1 MNSSLQWKS
10 LRQFLEYLREKG
22 ELVTIHEMVDP
33 VLELAEIADRVMK
46 AEGPALLFDNVL
58 GSPFPVA
65 INVYGSRRRMS
76 WALGVEDLEEHP
88 RRLKELLTTQP
99 PTGFWDKLKM
109 LPKLAQVAKATPKT
123 TGNAPCQEIVWDD
136 VDLNLLP
143 ILKCWP
149 EDGGRFITLPM
160 VITRDPDSG
169 RRNVGLYRMQ
179 VLDKSSTA
187 MHWQIHK
194 VGARH
199 FQRYKELKQKIPV
212 AVAIGGEPVLTY
224 TATAPL
230 PDQVDEFL
238 FAGYLKGSPV
248 ELVDCLT
255 NDLQVPA
262 SADFVLEGYIDPN
275 EALVDEGPFGD
286 HTGYYTP
293 VEKFPRFHVTKITQR
308 RDPVYLTTI
317 VGIPPMEDKFLGL
330 ATERLFLPLVQMTF
344 PEVIDMYLPPEACFH
359 NLCILSIKKSYPG
372 HAQKIMHALWG
383 MGQMM
388 FCKCF
393 IVVDHDVDVQ
403 NVTEIVWR
411 VSNNIDAK
419 RDLVLVEGPVD
430 HLDHASPRQFVGA
443 KMGID
448 ATRKWKEEGYE
459 REWPQDIRMSEEV
472 KRKVDDLWPSLKLKG
487 KRS

>member
-1 MNSSLQWKS
+1 MKWTS
-10 LRQFLEYLREKG
+10 LRQFVDFLAQKNEIVFIRE
-22 ELVTIHEMVDP
+22 EVDP
-33 VLELAEIADRVMK
+33 ILEIAEIADRVMK
-46 AEGPALLFDNVL
+46 AEGPALYFEKVK
-58 GSPFPVA
+58 GSPYPLV
-65 INVYGSRRRMS
+65 INLYGSYRRMS

-88 RRLKELLTTQP
+88 KRLKELLTTQP
-99 PTGFWDKLKM
+99 PSGFWDKLKM
-109 LPKLAQVAKATPKT
+109 VPKLAEMARATPKT
-123 TGNAPCQEIVWDD
+123 VGKAACQEIVWEE
-136 VDLNLLP
+136 VDLGKLP

-160 VITRDPDSG
+160 VITKDPDTG

-179 VLDKSSTA
+179 VLDKTTTA

-199 FQRYKELKQKIPV
+199 FHRYKELKQKIPV
-212 AVAIGGEPVLTY
+212 AVAIGGDPALTY

-238 FAGYLKGSPV
+238 FAGYLKGNSV
-248 ELVDCLT
+248 ELVDALT
-255 NDLQVPA
+255 VDLQVPA
-262 SADFVLEGYIDPN
+262 SADFILEGYIDPE
-275 EALVDEGPFGD
+275 EAMVDEGPFGD

-293 VEKFPRFHVTKITQR
+293 VEPFPRFHVTKITQR
-308 RDPVYLTTI
+308 KDPIYLTTV

-372 HAQKIMHALWG
+372 HAQKIMHSLWG

-393 IVVDHDVDVQ
+393 IVVDHDVDVH
-403 NVTEIVWR
+403 NMTEVVWR

-430 HLDHASPRQFVGA
+430 HLDHAAPRQFVGS

-448 ATRKWKEEGYE
+448 ATRKWKEEGYT
-459 REWPQDIRMSEEV
+459 REWPRDLIMSEDV
-472 KRKVDDLWPSLKLKG
+472 KKKVAALWPKLGIPGRK
-487 KRS
+487 S

>member
-1 MNSSLQWKS
+1 MKWTS
-10 LRQFLEYLREKG
+10 LRHFLDFLRDKN
-22 ELVTIHEMVDP
+22 ELVVVREEVDP
-33 VLELAEIADRVMK
+33 ILEIAEIADRVMK
-46 AEGPALLFDNVL
+46 AEGPALLFEKVK
-58 GSPFPVA
+58 GSAFPLA
-65 INVYGSRRRMS
+65 INVYGSRRRMG
-76 WALGVEDLEEHP
+76 WALGVEDLEEIP

-109 LPKLAQVAKATPKT
+109 VPKLAQIARAAPKST
-123 TGNAPCQEIVWDD
+123 SKGPSQEIVWNEI
-136 VDLNLLP
+136 DLGKLP

-160 VITRDPDSG
+160 VITQDPDTG
-169 RRNVGLYRMQ
+169 KRNVGLYRMQ
-179 VLDKSSTA
+179 VLDKASTA

-199 FQRYKELKQKIPV
+199 FQRYKELKKKMPV
-212 AVAIGGEPVLTY
+212 AVALGGDPVLTY
-224 TATAPL
+224 CATAPL
-230 PDQVDEFL
+230 PDQVDEIL
-238 FAGYLKGSPV
+238 FAGYLKGSPI
-248 ELVDCLT
+248 EMVDCL
-255 NDLQVPA
+255 DSELQVPA
-262 SADFVLEGYIDPN
+262 SADFILEGYIDPE
-275 EALVDEGPFGD
+275 EALVEEGPFGD

-293 VEKFPRFHVTKITQR
+293 VEKFPRFHVKQITQR

-330 ATERLFLPLVQMTF
+330 ATERLFLPMIQMTF
-344 PEVIDMYLPPEACFH
+344 PEIVDMVLPPEACFH
-359 NLCILSIKKSYPG
+359 NLCILSIKKAYPG

-393 IVVDHDVDVQ
+393 IVVDHDVDVH

-430 HLDHASPRQFVGA
+430 HLDHAAPRQFVGS

-448 ATRKWKEEGYE
+448 ATRKWKEEGYT
-459 REWPQDIRMSEEV
+459 REWPQDIVMTSDI
-472 KRKVDDLWPSLKLKG
+472 KTKIDQLWPKLGIKLQ
-487 KRS
+487 KP

>member
-1 MNSSLQWKS
+1 MKWNS
-10 LRQFLEYLREKG
+10 LRHFVEFLKDKNEIVFIRE
-22 ELVTIHEMVDP
+22 EMDP
-33 VLELAEIADRVMK
+33 VLEIAEIADRVMK
-46 AEGPALLFDNVL
+46 REGPALYFEKVK
-58 GSPFPVA
+58 GSQFPLL
-65 INVYGSRRRMS
+65 INLYGSRRRMS
-76 WALGVEDLEEHP
+76 WALGVEDVDDLAQ
-88 RRLKELLTTQP
+88 RLREFLTTQP
-99 PTGFWDKLKM
+99 PQTFWEKLKM
-109 LPKLAQVAKATPKT
+109 VPKMAEVARAIPKT
-123 TGNAPCQEIVWDD
+123 TSKAPCQEIVMDQ
-136 VDLNLLP
+136 VDLSKLP

-149 EDGGRFITLPM
+149 EDGGKFITLPM
-160 VITRDPDSG
+160 VITRDPESG

-179 VLDKSSTA
+179 VLDKNTTA

-212 AVAIGGEPVLTY
+212 AVAIGGDPALTY

-230 PDQVDEFL
+230 PDAVDEYL
-238 FAGYLKGSPV
+238 FAGFLKGSS
-248 ELVDCLT
+248 VDMVFCLT
-255 NDLQVPA
+255 NDLMVPA
-262 SADFVLEGYIDPN
+262 SADFILEGYIDP
-275 EALVDEGPFGD
+275 EEPLVDEGPFGD

-293 VEKFPRFHVTKITQR
+293 VEPFPRFHVTKITQR
-308 RDPVYLTTI
+308 RDPIYLTTI

-344 PEVIDMYLPPEACFH
+344 PEIVDMYLPPEACFH

-393 IVVDHDVDVQ
+393 IVVDHDVDVH

-419 RDLVLVEGPVD
+419 RDIVFVEGPVD
-430 HLDHASPRQFVGA
+430 HLDHASPRQFIGS

-448 ATRKWKEEGYE
+448 ATRKWKEEGYD
-459 REWPQDIRMSEEV
+459 REWPRDIRMDEAT
-472 KRKVDDLWPSLKLKG
+472 KRKVDELWSRLNIPLK
-487 KRS
+487 

>member
-1 MNSSLQWKS
+1 
-10 LRQFLEYLREKG
+10 
-22 ELVTIHEMVDP
+22 
-33 VLELAEIADRVMK
+33 
-46 AEGPALLFDNVL
+46 
-58 GSPFPVA
+58 
-65 INVYGSRRRMS
+65 
-76 WALGVEDLEEHP
+76 
-88 RRLKELLTTQP
+88 
-99 PTGFWDKLKM
+99 
-109 LPKLAQVAKATPKT
+109 PKT
-123 TGNAPCQEIVWDD
+123 TSHASCQEIVWDE
-136 VDLNLLP
+136 VDLSLLP

-149 EDGGRFITLPM
+149 QDGGRFITLPM

>member
-1 MNSSLQWKS
+1 
-10 LRQFLEYLREKG
+10 
-22 ELVTIHEMVDP
+22 
-33 VLELAEIADRVMK
+33 
-46 AEGPALLFDNVL
+46 
-58 GSPFPVA
+58 
-65 INVYGSRRRMS
+65 
-76 WALGVEDLEEHP
+76 
-88 RRLKELLTTQP
+88 
-99 PTGFWDKLKM
+99 
-109 LPKLAQVAKATPKT
+109 
-123 TGNAPCQEIVWDD
+123 
-136 VDLNLLP
+136 
-143 ILKCWP
+143 
-149 EDGGRFITLPM
+149 
-160 VITRDPDSG
+160 
-169 RRNVGLYRMQ
+169 
-179 VLDKSSTA
+179 
-187 MHWQIHK
+187 
-194 VGARH
+194 
-199 FQRYKELKQKIPV
+199 
-212 AVAIGGEPVLTY
+212 
-224 TATAPL
+224 
-230 PDQVDEFL
+230 
-238 FAGYLKGSPV
+238 
-248 ELVDCLT
+248 VDCLSC
-255 NDLQVPA
+255 DLQVPA
-262 SADFVLEGYIDPN
+262 SADFVLEGYIDPA
-275 EALVDEGPFGD
+275 EEMVEEGPFGD

-330 ATERLFLPLVQMTF
+330 ATERLFLPMVQMTF

-430 HLDHASPRQFVGA
+430 HLDHASPRQFVGS

-472 KRKVDDLWPSLKLKG
+472 KLKVDALWPSLRLKG

>member
-1 MNSSLQWKS
+1 MKWSSL
-10 LRQFLEYLREKG
+10 RHFLEFLRERG
-22 ELVTIHEMVDP
+22 ELVTVREPVDP
-33 VLELAEIADRVMK
+33 ELEIAEIADRVMK
-46 AEGPALLFDNVL
+46 AEGPALLFENVK
-58 GSPFPVA
+58 GSAFPVA

-76 WALGVEDLEEHP
+76 WALGVEDLEEQP
-88 RRLKELLTTQP
+88 QRLKELLTTQP
-99 PTGFWDKLKM
+99 PAGFWDKLKL
-109 LPKLAQVAKATPKT
+109 LPKLAQVARATPKS
-123 TGNAPCQEIVWDD
+123 TGKAPCQELQMPE
-136 VDLNLLP
+136 VDLDKLP

-149 EDGGRFITLPM
+149 EDGGRFLTLPM
-160 VITRDPDSG
+160 VITQDPDTG

-179 VLDKSSTA
+179 VLDKKTTA

-199 FQRYKELKQKIPV
+199 FQRYKELKKKIPV
-212 AVAIGGEPVLTY
+212 AVALGGEPVLTY

-238 FAGYLKGSPV
+238 FAGYLKGGPV
-248 ELVDCLT
+248 EMVDCL
-255 NDLQVPA
+255 DSELQVPA
-262 SADFVLEGYIDPN
+262 SADFVLEGYIDP
-275 EALVDEGPFGD
+275 EEPLVDEGPFGD

-293 VEKFPRFHVTKITQR
+293 VEPFPRFHVTRITHR
-308 RDPVYLTTI
+308 KDPIYLTTI

-330 ATERLFLPLVQMTF
+330 ATERLFLPMIQMTF
-344 PEVIDMYLPPEACFH
+344 PEIVDMHLPAEACFH
-359 NLCILSIKKSYPG
+359 NLCILSIKKAYPG

-403 NVTEIVWR
+403 NLAEVVWR
-411 VSNNIDAK
+411 VTNNIDAK

-430 HLDHASPRQFVGA
+430 HLDHAAPRQFVGS

-448 ATRKWKEEGYE
+448 ATRKWKEEGYT
-459 REWPQDIRMSEEV
+459 REWPRDIVMSPEI
-472 KRKVDDLWPSLKLKG
+472 RRRVDELWPKLGIALKKT
-487 KRS
+487 